1 VATATAPDVTYEQ
14 LRALYQ
20 EASRHNWLEAVVLGS
35 DDKPVTLR
43 DLIVQRG
50 NEARGRKQV
59 QDDSDQQGTEDKPQG
74 AMDKVAS

>member
-20 EASRHNWLEAVVLGS
+20 EASRHNWLETVVLGS
-35 DDKPVTLR
+35 DDKPITLR

-50 NEARGRKQV
+50 NEARGRRQT
-59 QDDSDQQGTEDKPQG
+59 QDDSGQQSEEDKPLG
-74 AMDKVAS
+74 AVDKVAS